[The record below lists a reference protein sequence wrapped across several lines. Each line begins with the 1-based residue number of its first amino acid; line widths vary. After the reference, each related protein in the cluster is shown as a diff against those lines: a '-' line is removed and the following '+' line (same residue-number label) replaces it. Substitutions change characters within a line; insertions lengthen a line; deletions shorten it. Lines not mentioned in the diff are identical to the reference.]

1 MCTMIVEKTEIK
13 GSGRGP
19 KGWFT
24 LQQADVSY
32 DHPYHMPLEHSLNID
47 FVNPADGLGARIAVE
62 LSPES
67 ARKLAETIMR
77 ALQRGTAEIVPQ

>member
-19 KGWFT
+19 DGWFH
-24 LQQADVSY
+24 LRQANVSY
-32 DHPYHMPLEHSLNID
+32 DHPFHMPLEHALNID
-47 FVNPADGLGARIAVE
+47 FVNPEEGMGARIAVE

-67 ARKLAETIMR
+67 ACELAETILL
-77 ALQRGTAEIVPQ
+77 ALQRGLGE